1 MRSFLLTVAYRLA
14 VQWWRIRR
22 PVSMGVRV
30 MLVQEGRVMLVK
42 HTYQDEWY
50 FPGGGVKRD
59 EPVEA
64 AARRE
69 AAEEVGAVIG
79 DQPGAMRLVGVFA
92 NFTDYKSDHVVCFL
106 SETFTLGDRPPS
118 PEIADARFFP
128 LDALPA
134 GTSPGTRRKVAAYR
148 AGTLGSVGKW

>member
-22 PVSMGVRV
+22 PVTMGVRV
-30 MLVQEGRVMLVK
+30 MLVQDGQVLLVK

-50 FPGGGVKRD
+50 FPGGGMKRD

-79 DQPGAMRLVGVFA
+79 EEPGAMRLVGVFA
-92 NFTDYKSDHVVCFL
+92 NFADYKSDHVICFL
-106 SETFTLGDRPPS
+106 CESFTLGDRPPS

-134 GTSPGTRRKVAAYR
+134 DASPGTRRKVDAYR
-148 AGTLGSVGKW
+148 AETLGNVGEW

>member
-1 MRSFLLTVAYRLA
+1 MRSFLLTMAYRLA

-22 PVSMGVRV
+22 PVTVGVRV
-30 MLVQEGRVMLVK
+30 MLVREGRVMLVK
-42 HTYQDEWY
+42 HTYQDAWY

-59 EPVEA
+59 ESVEA

-79 DQPGAMRLVGVFA
+79 DQPGAMGLVGIFA
-92 NFTDYKSDHVVCFL
+92 NFVDYKSDHVICFL
-106 SETFTLGDRPPS
+106 CETFTLGDRPPS
-118 PEIADARFFP
+118 PEIADARLFP

-134 GTSPGTRRKVAAYR
+134 NVSPGARRKVEAYR
-148 AGTLGSVGKW
+148 AGELERVGEW

>member
-1 MRSFLLTVAYRLA
+1 MRSPLLTMAYKLA

-22 PVSMGVRV
+22 PVTMGVRV
-30 MLVQEGRVMLVK
+30 MLVQDGRVMLVK
-42 HTYQDEWY
+42 HTYQDHWY

-59 EPVEA
+59 ESVEA

-69 AAEEVGAVIG
+69 AAEEVGAVIEE
-79 DQPGAMRLVGVFA
+79 QPGIMRLVGIFA
-92 NFTDYKSDHVVCFL
+92 NFVDYKSDHVICFL
-106 SETFTLGDRPPS
+106 CEAFTLGDRPPS

-134 GTSPGTRRKVAAYR
+134 NASPGTRRKVDAYR
-148 AGTLGSVGKW
+148 AGTLGSVGEW

>member
-1 MRSFLLTVAYRLA
+1 MRSFLLTVAYKLA

-22 PVSMGVRV
+22 PVTMGVRV
-30 MLVQEGRVMLVK
+30 MLVQAGQVMLVK
-42 HTYQDEWY
+42 HTYQDQWY

-59 EPVEA
+59 ESVER

-79 DQPGAMRLVGVFA
+79 DQPGAMRLVGIFA
-92 NFTDYKSDHVVCFL
+92 NFVEYKSDHVICFL
-106 SETFTLGDRPPS
+106 CESFTLGDRPPS

-128 LDALPA
+128 LDALPVNA
-134 GTSPGTRRKVAAYR
+134 SPGTRRKVEAYR
-148 AGTLGSVGKW
+148 AGTLGNVGVW